1 MTRIAIIGAGL
12 SGLVVA
18 QRLSAHANVT
28 VYEKSRGVGGRMAT
42 RYAGRYE
49 FDHGAQFFT
58 AGTPAFRE
66 YLRPLAEQGVIAD
79 WPATFAEL
87 DRDRTRDIRRWGAD
101 YPHYVGTPRMNEV
114 GKWLSQGLAI
124 NTGTHIVSTVHA
136 NGKWTLVDSADRHIE
151 GFDWLILACPP
162 AQTAKLAAEDERL
175 VTLCRQREMQACFAL
190 MLGYDEP
197 LELPWQAAL
206 VHDAP
211 ISWIS
216 VNSSKPGRDHPCTLV
231 VHATNAWAS
240 DHIEDDLEQVRDRML
255 DEAAIV
261 CGRNLSN
268 FDHCDVHRWRYANIA
283 KHAGRDHYINDRMRI
298 AACGDWFVRG
308 RVEAAFT
315 SADALAR
322 RLRELPAGKGSV
334 S

>member
-1 MTRIAIIGAGL
+1 MTRIAVVGAGL

-18 QRLSAHANVT
+18 RRLSAHADVT
-28 VYEKSRGVGGRMAT
+28 IYEKSRGVGGRMAT
-42 RYAGRYE
+42 RYAGEYE

-58 AGTPAFRE
+58 ANTPAFRE
-66 YLRPLAEQGVIAD
+66 FLEPLAASGVIAD

-87 DRDRTRDIRRWGAD
+87 DRDRTQDIRAWGED

-114 GKWLSQGLAI
+114 GKWLSQGLKVA
-124 NTGTHIVSTVHA
+124 TATRIVAAAHA
-136 NGKWTLVDSADRHIE
+136 NGRWTLVDSADSHIG
-151 GFDWLILACPP
+151 GFDWLILTCPP
-162 AQTAKLAAEDERL
+162 AQTASLAVADEQL
-175 VTLCRQREMQACFAL
+175 VTLCRQHEMLACFAL
-190 MLGYDEP
+190 MLGFDEP

-206 VHDAP
+206 VRDAR

-216 VNSSKPGRDHPCTLV
+216 VNSSKPGRSHHCTLV

-240 DHIEDDLEQVRDRML
+240 DHIEDDLDRVRDRML
-255 DEAAIV
+255 DEVSIV
-261 CGRNLSN
+261 CGRDLST

-283 KHAGRDHYINDRMRI
+283 SQTGPDHYLNHRMGI

-315 SADALAR
+315 SANALAQ
-322 RLRELPAGKGSV
+322 RLRECL
-334 S
+334 